1 MSTPA
6 KIVDWNLPT
15 VALVGRVNVGKSTLF
30 NRLTESTQA
39 LVSDTPGTTRT
50 RNSGQAIWRG
60 KKIRVVDTGGLTFS
74 DEVLLEKDI
83 IKQTEAALKEANVI
97 VFVTDIRDGLLP
109 QEKELAKLLLQKKK
123 NCPIIFV
130 ANKADNPIDQ
140 SLKYEQTWLKLGF
153 GAPMAISAQNGSGL
167 GELMEEIF
175 KHLKKNSKKPKAVPE
190 INPIKVALIGKPNVG
205 KSSLFNKLIG
215 EDRVI
220 VSDMPHTTR
229 EPHDTLVEVDGQHIL
244 FVDTAGIRRKAKVGG
259 HLERQ
264 GIGKSIEAM
273 KRADIVLFLL
283 DTTSPITDQ
292 DQQLGGL
299 LREST
304 KSVIIVVNKW
314 DLSDENTDSF
324 RNSVKEQ
331 ILKQFPHIAYAPI
344 VFVSAATNYR
354 VHQIFPL
361 ITRAYAERQTVID
374 EDTLQE
380 FIKGMV
386 KKHLPSRGKGV
397 RHPQIKGFHQIN
409 AGPPIFELFIKYKT
423 SLNISYVHFL
433 ENRLREQFSFFA
445 APIIIKLTKTKRT

>member
-6 KIVDWNLPT
+6 KIVDWNLPI

-39 LVSDTPGTTRT
+39 LISNIPGTTRT
-50 RNSGQAIWRG
+50 RNVGLAIWRG
-60 KKIRVVDTGGLTFS
+60 KQVRIVDTGGLTFS

-83 IKQTEAALKEANVI
+83 IKQTEAAIKEASVV
-97 VFVTDIRDGLLP
+97 VFVTDIQDGLLP
-109 QEKELAKLLLQKKK
+109 QEKELAKLLLEKKK

-130 ANKADNPIDQ
+130 ANKADNPLDQ
-140 SLKYEQTWLKLGF
+140 SLKYERNWLKLGF
-153 GAPMAISAQNGSGL
+153 GAPYAISAQNGSGL

-175 KHLKKNSKKPKAVPE
+175 KNLKKNPKKPKEIPD
-190 INPIKVALIGKPNVG
+190 INPIKVALIGKPNV
-205 KSSLFNKLIG
+205 
-215 EDRVI
+215 
-220 VSDMPHTTR
+220 
-229 EPHDTLVEVDGQHIL
+229 
-244 FVDTAGIRRKAKVGG
+244 IRRKAKVGG

-314 DLSDENTDSF
+314 DLSDDNTDSF
-324 RNSVKEQ
+324 RNDVKLK
-331 ILKQFPHIAYAPI
+331 ILKHFPHIAYAPI
-344 VFVSAATNYR
+344 VFVSAATSYHI
-354 VHQIFPL
+354 HQIFPL
-361 ITRAYAERQTVID
+361 IARAYAERQTIID
-374 EDTLQE
+374 EETLE
-380 FIKGMV
+380 AFIKSMV